1 MKESK
6 GNGRKRKYGKRKNAF
21 DGLFGRLDSRGQ
33 ITELED
39 RLIKLSKL
47 KYKEK
52 KTWKKIRKEH
62 LRIVG
67 EFQIVQRVYLEY
79 RKTHKEQSKINIF
92 IMATNIVKII
102 KYAKPQVQEA
112 LG

>member
-52 KTWKKIRKEH
+52 KT
-62 LRIVG
+62 
-67 EFQIVQRVYLEY
+67 
-79 RKTHKEQSKINIF
+79 
-92 IMATNIVKII
+92 
-102 KYAKPQVQEA
+102 
-112 LG
+112 

>member
-6 GNGRKRKYGKRKNAF
+6 GNGRKRKYGNRKSAF

-47 KYKEK
+47 KHKEK
-52 KTWKKIRKEH
+52 KT
-62 LRIVG
+62 
-67 EFQIVQRVYLEY
+67 
-79 RKTHKEQSKINIF
+79 
-92 IMATNIVKII
+92 
-102 KYAKPQVQEA
+102 
-112 LG
+112 

>member
-6 GNGRKRKYGKRKNAF
+6 GNGRNWKYGNKKNAF
-21 DGLFGRLDSRGQ
+21 DGLFGRPDSRGQ

-52 KTWKKIRKEH
+52 KTWKKKSE
-62 LRIVG
+62 
-67 EFQIVQRVYLEY
+67 
-79 RKTHKEQSKINIF
+79 KNI
-92 IMATNIVKII
+92 
-102 KYAKPQVQEA
+102 
-112 LG
+112 